1 MADSYIPGEKKIRPG
16 AHYHIGKKGTG
27 ATAGA
32 VNGVTAVLFRADF
45 GPLCTAV
52 EMSSDEDYTDV
63 FGDALTTDAIAQAI
77 AGGAKTI
84 IAVRV
89 GTGGTA
95 ATLDLK
101 SSGESPAAAV
111 TLTAKYPGAKPLTCT
126 VRKTLADESIKECII
141 YSGTKQIE
149 KVEFAAGSGEAGALA
164 EAFANSSNFI
174 ATAKSGQTAKELAD
188 TSQTMFTAGTNP
200 TVNNGAYS
208 DAMEQTE
215 PYEINT
221 LCVDTEDNAVHLL
234 VQSFMSRMMD
244 VGSLMT
250 AVVGEKKDTDFDT
263 RMSHAAAFNDERM
276 MYVLNG
282 SVQYGSTTLDGY
294 QTAARLAGLIGS
306 TASSS
311 SLTHTVINGFSGL
324 GEPLSNTKI
333 IKAEQKGCIV
343 LTMNKSGQVWIDKA
357 INTLITPPADR
368 DEGWKKIRR
377 TKTRYELIRRCNTT
391 NDDMAAKVDNDNP
404 GRAAIIGALQSIIN
418 EMIAESK
425 LTSGTV
431 SLNPAYSP
439 DGDSAWFLIDV
450 IDKDSAEHIYT
461 DFLFRF
467 NTTDSE

>member
-1 MADSYIPGEKKIRPG
+1 MAGTYTPGETKIRPG
-16 AHYHIGKKGTG
+16 AYYHIGKKGTG
-27 ATAGA
+27 ATASA
-32 VNGVTAVLFRADF
+32 VSGVTAVLFRADF
-45 GPLCTAV
+45 GPLNTAV
-52 EMSSDEDYTDV
+52 EMSSDENYEDV
-63 FGDALTTDAIAQAI
+63 FGNALTTDAIAQAI

-95 ATLDLK
+95 ATIDLK

-141 YSGTKQIE
+141 YSGTKQLE
-149 KVEFAAGSGEAGALA
+149 KVEFEAGSGEVSALA
-164 EAFANSSNFI
+164 AAFTDSKNFI
-174 ATAKSGQTAKELAD
+174 ATVKSGQQSKQLAD
-188 TSQTMFTAGTNP
+188 VSQTLFTAGTNP
-200 TVNNGAYS
+200 TVNNSAYS
-208 DAMEQTE
+208 DALEQTE

-250 AVVGEKKDTDFDT
+250 AVVAEKKATDLDT
-263 RMSHAAAFNDERM
+263 RMNHAAAFNDERM
-276 MYVLNG
+276 MYVLNA
-282 SVQYGSTTLDGY
+282 STVYGDSELDGY
-294 QTAARLAGLIGS
+294 QTAARLAGMIGS
-306 TASSS
+306 TAASS

-324 GEPLSNTKI
+324 LEPLSNTQI
-333 IKAEQKGCIV
+333 IKAEKKGCVV
-343 LTMNKSGQVWIDKA
+343 LSMNKSGQVWIDNA

-368 DEGWKKIRR
+368 DDGWKKIRR

-391 NDDMAAKVDNDNP
+391 NDNMVGKVDNDNA
-404 GRAAIIGALQSIIN
+404 GRAATIAALQSVVDA
-418 EMIAESK
+418 MVAESK
-425 LTSGTV
+425 LVSGTV
-431 SLNPAYSP
+431 SLNPAYAP

-450 IDKDSAEHIYT
+450 IDKDSAEHVYT

-467 NTTDSE
+467 DTSDSE

>member
-1 MADSYIPGEKKIRPG
+1 MAGSYTPGEKKVRPN
-16 AHYHIGKKGTG
+16 AYYHIGKKGTG

-149 KVEFAAGSGEAGALA
+149 KVEFNAGAGEAGALA
-164 EAFANSSNFI
+164 NAFANSNNFI
-174 ATAKSGQTAKELAD
+174 ATVKSGQQSKELAD
-188 TSQTMFTAGTNP
+188 VTQTLFTAGTNP
-200 TVNNGAYS
+200 TVNTAAYS
-208 DAMEQTE
+208 DALEQTE
-215 PYEINT
+215 PFEINT

-250 AVVGEKKDTDFDT
+250 AVVAEKKAVDLDT
-263 RMSHAAAFNDERM
+263 RMTHAAAFNDERM
-276 MYVLNG
+276 MYVLNA
-282 SVQYGSTTLDGY
+282 SAMYGSTELDGY
-294 QTAARLAGLIGS
+294 QTAARLAGMIGS
-306 TASSS
+306 VASSS
-311 SLTHTVINGFSGL
+311 SLTHTVINGFSWL

-333 IKAEQKGCIV
+333 IKAEQSGCIV
-343 LTMNKSGQVWIDKA
+343 LSANKSGQVWIDNA
-357 INTLITPPADR
+357 INTLVTPPADR
-368 DEGWKKIRR
+368 DDGWKKIRR

-391 NDDMAAKVDNDNP
+391 NDNMVGKVDNDNA
-404 GRAAIIGALQSIIN
+404 GRAAIIGALQSIVD
-418 EMIAESK
+418 EMVAESK
-425 LTSGTV
+425 LVSGTV

-439 DGDSAWFLIDV
+439 NGDSAWFIIDIV
-450 IDKDSAEHIYT
+450 DKDSAEHFYT

-467 NTTDSE
+467 ETTDSE

>member
-149 KVEFAAGSGEAGALA
+149 KVEFAAGSGKPDSQRIRQVPAAHR
-164 EAFANSSNFI
+164 
-174 ATAKSGQTAKELAD
+174 EL
-188 TSQTMFTAGTNP
+188 
-200 TVNNGAYS
+200 
-208 DAMEQTE
+208 
-215 PYEINT
+215 
-221 LCVDTEDNAVHLL
+221 H
-234 VQSFMSRMMD
+234 R
-244 VGSLMT
+244 
-250 AVVGEKKDTDFDT
+250 
-263 RMSHAAAFNDERM
+263 
-276 MYVLNG
+276 
-282 SVQYGSTTLDGY
+282 
-294 QTAARLAGLIGS
+294 
-306 TASSS
+306 
-311 SLTHTVINGFSGL
+311 
-324 GEPLSNTKI
+324 
-333 IKAEQKGCIV
+333 
-343 LTMNKSGQVWIDKA
+343 
-357 INTLITPPADR
+357 
-368 DEGWKKIRR
+368 
-377 TKTRYELIRRCNTT
+377 
-391 NDDMAAKVDNDNP
+391 
-404 GRAAIIGALQSIIN
+404 
-418 EMIAESK
+418 
-425 LTSGTV
+425 GTV
-431 SLNPAYSP
+431 GDHRHHHCHRPHQLVVQQQLHSGG
-439 DGDSAWFLIDV
+439 DGG
-450 IDKDSAEHIYT
+450 
-461 DFLFRF
+461 R
-467 NTTDSE
+467 

>member
-1 MADSYIPGEKKIRPG
+1 MADSYTPGEKKIRPG
-16 AHYHIGKKGTG
+16 AHYHIGKKGTD

-52 EMSSDEDYTDV
+52 EMSSDENYEDV
-63 FGDALTTDAIAQAI
+63 FGNALTTDAIAQAI

-89 GTGGTA
+89 GSGGTA

-101 SSGESPAAAV
+101 DSGGTSAAV

-126 VRKTLADESIKECII
+126 VRKTLADETIKECII
-141 YSGTKQIE
+141 YSGTKQLE
-149 KVEFAAGSGEAGALA
+149 KVEFTAGSGEAGALA
-164 EAFANSSNFI
+164 EAFASSSNFI
-174 ATAKSGQTAKELAD
+174 ATVKTGQSAKELAD

-200 TVNNGAYS
+200 TTNTSAYS
-208 DAMEQTE
+208 DAMEQVE

-250 AVVGEKKDTDFDT
+250 AVVGEKKSVDLDT
-263 RMSHAAAFNDERM
+263 RMNHAAAFNDERM

-282 SVQYGSTTLDGY
+282 SVQYGSTELDGY

-377 TKTRYELIRRCNTT
+377 TKTRYELIRRGNTT
-391 NDDMAAKVDNDNP
+391 NDNMVGKVDNDNA
-404 GRAAIIGALQSIIN
+404 GRAAIIGALQSIVN